1 MNTSTGQ
8 FGIET
13 LRFEF
18 FIRKSVLNH
27 GLWEQLKVD
36 CGSEFFLTLFIQEK
50 LRQQFGSS
58 EIAPYVQTPS
68 TQVFG
73 SAKLFAKMFS

>member
-18 FIRKSVLNH
+18 LLGSQYLIMDCGSRR
-27 GLWEQLKVD
+27 VD
-36 CGSEFFLTLFIQEK
+36 CGSEFFLNLFIQEK